1 MHQPLKN
8 SHENLKIFISL
19 TAHQEKYTAY
29 NQQREMGFG
38 LDHYQSY
45 TQVCKKKKRKE
56 HDESQNLVVNNQTAI
71 LPLDPVENQP
81 PLGSVASRMDE
92 GMSVNQSSENSESF
106 EYYDPGVG
114 ASAPPD
120 DENDSAC
127 FHNDDDDK
135 DDYDDDETPRSSV
148 ESSSKEDVD
157 GQSLESTA
165 YSSESRSKH
174 HAANQDLQRSYLR
187 RNPPTHS
194 IFRMKL
200 SNKFPAMA
208 SF

>member
-71 LPLDPVENQP
+71 LPYRLVSTSIQWHTGVQPILTRIDSYRLVSNGTRTYNPSRLVSTRIDSYPMAHGRTTHDLDSYPIVSNGTRTDNP
-81 PLGSVASRMDE
+81 SRLVSTR
-92 GMSVNQSSENSESF
+92 GTYQTI
-106 EYYDPGVG
+106 
-114 ASAPPD
+114 
-120 DENDSAC
+120 
-127 FHNDDDDK
+127 
-135 DDYDDDETPRSSV
+135 TPNT
-148 ESSSKEDVD
+148 
-157 GQSLESTA
+157 Q
-165 YSSESRSKH
+165 
-174 HAANQDLQRSYLR
+174 
-187 RNPPTHS
+187 
-194 IFRMKL
+194 
-200 SNKFPAMA
+200 
-208 SF
+208 